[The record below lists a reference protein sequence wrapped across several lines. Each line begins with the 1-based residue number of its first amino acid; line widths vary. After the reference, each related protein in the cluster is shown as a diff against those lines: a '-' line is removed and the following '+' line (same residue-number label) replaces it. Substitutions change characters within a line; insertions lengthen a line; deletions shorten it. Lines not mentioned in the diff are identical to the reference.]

1 MCVCVRVCVC
11 GGGGVGGGI
20 QACMLTPPKVKI
32 LYKSYIFS
40 VKGLNV
46 CPKIP
51 FCLLSESV
59 YKPKL

>member
-1 MCVCVRVCVC
+1 MGVCVRVCVCVCVC

-46 CPKIP
+46 CPKIT
-51 FCLLSESV
+51 FLS
-59 YKPKL
+59 PQ

>member
-1 MCVCVRVCVC
+1 MGVCVRVCVC
-11 GGGGVGGGI
+11 GGGGGVGGGI

-51 FCLLSESV
+51 FLS
-59 YKPKL
+59 PQ